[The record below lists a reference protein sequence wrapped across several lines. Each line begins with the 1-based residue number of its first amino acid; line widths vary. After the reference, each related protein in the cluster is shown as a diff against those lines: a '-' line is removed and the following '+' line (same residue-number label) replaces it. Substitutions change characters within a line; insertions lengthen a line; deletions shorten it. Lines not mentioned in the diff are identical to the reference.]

1 MAEVLSR
8 LSSRAIALGLGTLM
22 LAAACSSGSSGGS
35 NGNSASS
42 TDVTVWT
49 AWGGAELKAFR
60 DVLAPFEKDSGIK
73 VHVTTNRDSTNQI
86 ANGIS
91 AGTDLPDIAPG
102 PTDPTQ
108 VKDWVSK
115 GAIKPIETA
124 LGDKFSEYM
133 SNTYGALTTAPGGA
147 QDDPYIGV
155 IGGKHYEMMVKTQ
168 VKGLIWYNK
177 KVFTGT
183 APTSF
188 DQLLSINPQQYGA
201 KSLFCAGFESG
212 AASGWPAS
220 DQIDNI
226 IMRQSGDQVYT
237 NWVQGKVKFTDPAIK
252 LGYQTF
258 LKTVSDQAVYGGR
271 NTALS
276 TNFGKAGDP
285 LFKAPDSTNKA
296 GCLFLEQATFITS
309 FFQQDFPSLNLKAG
323 QDFDFFAHPSV
334 NPQYD
339 GNVNGFYDNFA
350 MYNDTP
356 AARKLMQWMS
366 TKDAQQIWANDGGT
380 LAARKD
386 ITYTDPVFNNAAKIA
401 ASAKNL
407 LVTAGD
413 FMPSD
418 MQAAFWQSLLNVTRD
433 PGSLNSQLAH
443 LDQVQAAAYKTS

>member
-1 MAEVLSR
+1 MSDVFAR
-8 LSSRAIALGLGTLM
+8 LASRAIAVGLGTLM
-22 LAAACSSGSSGGS
+22 LVACSTGGTGNNNQGGS
-35 NGNSASS
+35 T

-49 AWGGAELKAFR
+49 AWGGAELKAFQ
-60 DVLAPFEKDSGIK
+60 DVLKPFQEKEGIK
-73 VHVTTNRDSTNQI
+73 VHITTNRDSTNQI
-86 ANGIS
+86 ANGIA

-108 VKDWVSK
+108 IKSWVSK
-115 GAIKPIETA
+115 GALKSVETA
-124 LGDKFSEYM
+124 LGDSAFADYVK
-133 SNTYGALTTAPGGA
+133 NTYPPLVTAPGGA
-147 QDDPYIGV
+147 QDDPYIAI
-155 IGGKHYEMMVKTQ
+155 IGGKHYELMIKTQ

-177 KVFTGT
+177 KVFTGEPPKT
-183 APTSF
+183 F
-188 DQLLSINPQQYGA
+188 DDLLNINPSQYGA

-237 NWVQGKVKFTDPAIK
+237 NWIQGKVKFTSPEIK

-258 LKTVSDQAVYGGR
+258 LKTVSDQAVFGGR
-271 NTALS
+271 NTALT

-285 LFKAPDSTNKA
+285 LFKSPA

-323 QDFDFFAHPSV
+323 TDFDFFAHPSV
-334 NPQYD
+334 NSQYD

-356 AARKLMQWMS
+356 AARKLMAYMS

-380 LAARKD
+380 LGAIQD
-386 ITYTDPVFNNAAKIA
+386 LTYTDPVFKRAAEVAK
-401 ASAKNL
+401 SAKNL

-413 FMPSD
+413 FMPAD
-418 MQAAFWQSLLNVTRD
+418 MQKAFWQSLLNVTKN
-433 PGSLNSQLAH
+433 PGSLDSELKR

>member
-1 MAEVLSR
+1 MAEVLAR
-8 LSSRAIALGLGTLM
+8 LSSRAIALGLGTL
-22 LAAACSSGSSGGS
+22 LLVAACSTGGSSSGGGS
-35 NGNSASS
+35 SASS

-60 DVLAPFEKDSGIK
+60 DVLAPFTSSTGIK
-73 VHVTTNRDSTNQI
+73 VHITTNRDSTTQI
-86 ANGIS
+86 ANGIA

-102 PTDPTQ
+102 PTDPVQ

-115 GAIKPIETA
+115 GALKPLETA
-124 LGDKFSEYM
+124 LGSSFQSYI
-133 SNTYGALTTAPGGA
+133 SNTYPALTTAPSGA
-147 QDDPYIGV
+147 SDDPYIGIV
-155 IGGKHYEMMVKTQ
+155 GGKHYELMVKTQ

-177 KVFTGT
+177 KVFTGS
-183 APTSF
+183 APKSF
-188 DQLLSINPQQYGA
+188 DDLLAISPSQYGA
-201 KSLFCAGFESG
+201 KNLFCAGFESG

-237 NWVQGKVKFTDPAIK
+237 SWIQGKTKFSDPAIK

-258 LKTVSDQAVYGGR
+258 LKEVSDANVYGGR

-285 LFKAPDSTNKA
+285 LFKSPA

-323 QDFDFFAHPSV
+323 TDFDFFAHPSV
-334 NPQYD
+334 NSQYD
-339 GNVNGFYDNFA
+339 GNVNGFYDNFS

-356 AARKLMQWMS
+356 AARKLMQYMS
-366 TKDAQQIWANDGGT
+366 TADAQQIWANDGGT
-380 LAARKD
+380 LGAIKSL
-386 ITYTDPVFNNAAKIA
+386 TYTDPVFKRAADIA
-401 ASAKNL
+401 GSAKNL

-418 MQAAFWQSLLNVTRD
+418 MQKAFWQSLLNVTRD
-433 PGSLNSQLAH
+433 PGSLDSQLAH
-443 LDQVQAAAYKTS
+443 LDQVQKAAYTTS

>member
-1 MAEVLSR
+1 M
-8 LSSRAIALGLGTLM
+8 SSRAIALSLGAL
-22 LAAACSSGSSGGS
+22 LLVAACSTGGSSS
-35 NGNSASS
+35 NQSASS

-60 DVLAPFEKDSGIK
+60 DVLAPFQSSTGIK
-73 VHVTTNRDSTNQI
+73 VHLTTNRDSTNQI
-86 ANGIS
+86 ANGIA
-91 AGTDLPDIAPG
+91 AGTDLPDVAPG
-102 PTDPTQ
+102 PTDPVQ
-108 VKDWVSK
+108 VKSWVSK

-124 LGDKFSEYM
+124 LGDQFSAYKD
-133 SNTYGALTTAPGGA
+133 NTYPALTTAPGGA
-147 QDDPYIGV
+147 SDDVYIGIV
-155 IGGKHYEMMVKTQ
+155 GGKHYELMVKTQ
-168 VKGLIWYNK
+168 VKGLFWYNK
-177 KVFTGT
+177 KAFTGQ
-183 APTSF
+183 APKTF
-188 DQLLSINPQQYGA
+188 DDLLAINPSQYGA
-201 KSLFCAGFESG
+201 QKLFCAGFESG

-237 NWVQGKVKFTDPAIK
+237 NWIQGKQKFTSPEIK

-258 LKTVSDQAVYGGR
+258 LKEVSAANVYGGS

-285 LFKAPDSTNKA
+285 MFKTPA

-323 QDFDFFAHPSV
+323 TDFDFFAHPSMG
-334 NPQYD
+334 NSQYD

-356 AARKLMQWMS
+356 AARKLMQYMA
-366 TKDAQQIWANDGGT
+366 TKDAQQIWVNDGGT
-380 LAARKD
+380 LGAIK
-386 ITYTDPVFNNAAKIA
+386 TLNYTDPIFKRAADVA
-401 ASAKNL
+401 GSAKNL

-418 MQAAFWQSLLNVTRD
+418 MQKAFWQSLLNVTRD
-433 PGSLNSQLAH
+433 PSSLDAQLKH
-443 LDQVQAAAYKTS
+443 LDQVQAAAYATS